1 MNTLFGN
8 IPIWTFIVFFI
19 VSLFILGISIFFR
32 FLYNVLQLMMQ
43 INNQLT
49 NLAEEVLFIR
59 QSFEKPEQLEN
70 EAAEEE

>member
-8 IPIWTFIVFFI
+8 IPIWTFIIFFI

-49 NLAEEVLFIR
+49 NLGEDIQSIK
-59 QSFEKPEQLEN
+59 QSFEGSNSTEN
-70 EAAEEE
+70 EETEE